1 MGTSELLAEH
11 TRIIDY
17 LRSPDAVRE
26 RCGVLFERA
35 RNHQLQH
42 FDYDVS
48 QLNRVADYVIEVIQE
63 NYPDLDIPFHSR
75 WRHFESGGIP
85 RVAHLEHHLT
95 ELSAL
100 EIARIK
106 FDLAIVSVL
115 LDAGAGAEWRYIEPE
130 TQRVIQRSEGLAIAS
145 FHMFCQGLF
154 SSNPDY
160 PFQVDGLG
168 LQQLTQSRL
177 ADGFQATDQNP
188 LVGIA
193 GRLNLLHQLG
203 HALHQ
208 HPDLFGQPTPRLG
221 NLVDYLRSHAVD
233 HRLPA
238 RDVLRAVLDGFSDIW
253 SGRLQLF
260 GVNLGDVWVHS
271 ALSDAEPGGNLV
283 PFHKLSQWLT
293 YSLLEPLQDSGLQIT
308 HLDDLTGLPE
318 YRNGGLCIDLG
329 LIQPKHE
336 GIIGNLYRPESEVI
350 VEWRSLTVIALDAI
364 ADVIRQKL
372 NLSANELP
380 LAKVLQGGTWSAGR
394 KIAAHRRPGGIPP
407 IQLDSDGTV
416 F

>member
-1 MGTSELLAEH
+1 
-11 TRIIDY
+11 
-17 LRSPDAVRE
+17 
-26 RCGVLFERA
+26 
-35 RNHQLQH
+35 
-42 FDYDVS
+42 
-48 QLNRVADYVIEVIQE
+48 
-63 NYPDLDIPFHSR
+63 
-75 WRHFESGGIP
+75 
-85 RVAHLEHHLT
+85 VAHLERQLIG
-95 ELSAL
+95 LSAL

-115 LDAGAGAEWRYIEPE
+115 LDAGAGAEWRYTEPQ

-168 LQQLTQSRL
+168 LQQLTESVL

-193 GRLNLLHQLG
+193 GRLKLLHQLG
-203 HALHQ
+203 YTLNQ
-208 HPDLFGQPTPRLG
+208 RPDLFGKSSPRLG
-221 NLVDYLRSHAVD
+221 NLADYVRSHAVD
-233 HRLPA
+233 NYLPA
-238 RDVLRAVLDGFSDIW
+238 RDVLRAILEGFSDIW

-260 GVNLGDVWVHS
+260 GVNLGDVWAHS
-271 ALSDAEPGGNLV
+271 ALPNAEPGGNLV

-336 GIIGNLYRPESEVI
+336 GIIGNIYRPESEVI

-372 NLSANELP
+372 DLGAIELP

-394 KIAAHRRPGGIPP
+394 KIAAHLRRDGIPP
-407 IQLDSDGTV
+407 IRLDSDGTV